1 MSLEKYLLSRHSN
14 EARYAV
20 VNTKTNE
27 LIHTF
32 QTDIVAR
39 AFSESQPGTKVVW
52 LSKRRIADTFNNNFN
67 S

>member
-1 MSLEKYLLSRHSN
+1 MSLEKYLLSRNSN

-20 VNTKTNE
+20 VDSTSNE
-27 LIHTF
+27 IVHTF

-52 LSKRRIADTFNNNFN
+52 LSKRMIADTFNNFN

>member
-1 MSLEKYLLSRHSN
+1 MSLEKYLLSHHSN

-20 VNTKTNE
+20 VDSTTNE
-27 LIHTF
+27 IVHTF

-52 LSKRRIADTFNNNFN
+52 LSKRMIADTFNNFN

>member
-1 MSLEKYLLSRHSN
+1 MSLEKYLLSNHSAEGRFAVVDAKSN
-14 EARYAV
+14 ELV
-20 VNTKTNE
+20 H
-27 LIHTF
+27 LF
-32 QTDIVAR
+32 QTNMIAR